1 MKYELNARYTF
12 AIKDQSR
19 RKTMDQDDKFWEDY
33 DFCYECGGYGDDYHF
48 NKDTGE
54 LECNCPKCPYNP
66 VKEEDDETD

>member
-1 MKYELNARYTF
+1 
-12 AIKDQSR
+12 
-19 RKTMDQDDKFWEDY
+19 MDQDDKFWEDY

-54 LECNCPKCPYNP
+54 RECNCPKCPYNP